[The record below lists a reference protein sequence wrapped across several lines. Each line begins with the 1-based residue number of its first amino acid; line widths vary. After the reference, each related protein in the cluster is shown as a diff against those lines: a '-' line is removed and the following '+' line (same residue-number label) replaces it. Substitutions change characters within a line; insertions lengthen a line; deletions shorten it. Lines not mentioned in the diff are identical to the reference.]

1 MNLSRNFTPGYID
14 NIFLLWYTSGKPS
27 ATKFQP
33 MIPIDPLTG
42 TRPAP
47 TTIRKWMDHDEWI
60 EREQFQDAE
69 IEKVMRDTRIA
80 ATVEMLERHAEQGR
94 EMQNIAI
101 GWIRDNKDDL
111 GPGSAVR
118 LLVDGV
124 AMEQATA
131 SIPDMLIK
139 MKEMDN
145 EKLLDEIARSITETP
160 SEDADRSN
168 D

>member
-1 MNLSRNFTPGYID
+1 
-14 NIFLLWYTSGKPS
+14 
-27 ATKFQP
+27 
-33 MIPIDPLTG
+33 
-42 TRPAP
+42 
-47 TTIRKWMDHDEWI
+47 
-60 EREQFQDAE
+60 
-69 IEKVMRDTRIA
+69 
-80 ATVEMLERHAEQGR
+80 LERHAEQGR